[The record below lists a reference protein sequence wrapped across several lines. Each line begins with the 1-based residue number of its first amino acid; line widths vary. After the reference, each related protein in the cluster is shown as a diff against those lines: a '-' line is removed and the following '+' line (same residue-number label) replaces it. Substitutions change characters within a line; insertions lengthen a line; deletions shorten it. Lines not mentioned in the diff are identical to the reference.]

1 MSEIAGHF
9 MTERGV
15 SASRHAVGKIAPTSL
30 IGHPDRNQSRIFR
43 AGTTAF
49 GKARHSQSCAILMN
63 IRHATTGVQRRAPLM
78 ILENRMTKTRAVA

>member
-15 SASRHAVGKIAPTSL
+15 SASRHAVGIVAPSSP
-30 IGHPDRNQSRIFR
+30 IGHPDMNPFHIFR
-43 AGTTAF
+43 AGTKAF
-49 GKARHSQSCAILMN
+49 GKARHSRSCAILMN
-63 IRHATTGVQRRAPLM
+63 SRRAATGVQPKAPLM